1 MPAQK
6 KSAKFLKQK
15 QAPVGQYTNFKI
27 MKNYNTNEKLALQK
41 LPYTKMLKGEI
52 AEYAKRTLDIV
63 GKEDHETLLITPLVN
78 LLSARKP
85 EIDILGIRYGIDPLR
100 SKIMQMRSK
109 MMLTISAFKL
119 QVRLLSKAGIDSDLH
134 HTQTYI
140 DTYLRSL
147 NALNDKRLSQR
158 VVGFLN
164 AAKTELPFKEAL
176 LSLNLMSHVEEIEL
190 AHTDMQSVV
199 TKRVNILSQ
208 RPDLPTK
215 VAVERVSGAIN
226 DLFKGIEVAHLTNPD
241 LDYEPLVDELN
252 QSTAM
257 FRLSIQ
263 LRDAYNKRKANGEDV
278 DGETGDG
285 TGDDTGDGTGDDT
298 GDEPELDNT
307 GTEGSTDMQT
317 TAMRSNKGYD
327 PYWDKNMILADEEKL
342 ADEADEATEANTDVL
357 DGDLE
362 QEAE

>member
-147 NALNDKRLSQR
+147 NALNDKTLSQR

-226 DLFKGIEVAHLTNPD
+226 DLFKGIEVAHLTNAEV
-241 LDYEPLVDELN
+241 DYQPVVDELN
-252 QSTAM
+252 KMTDAFSLTVN
-257 FRLSIQ
+257 
-263 LRDAYNKRKANGEDV
+263 LRTAYNKRKAEGEEGKEDEANN
-278 DGETGDG
+278 DGMDGMDG
-285 TGDDTGDGTGDDT
+285 TDEENFPEVQTTSCKTYVTPQKKEEEDETTRSGSIDEIDDT
-298 GDEPELDNT
+298 
-307 GTEGSTDMQT
+307 Q
-317 TAMRSNKGYD
+317 
-327 PYWDKNMILADEEKL
+327 LA
-342 ADEADEATEANTDVL
+342 
-357 DGDLE
+357 
-362 QEAE
+362 